1 MEIMETNVKLVQ
13 TLKKW
18 DPFSLGEEAYDPEI
32 ADSIADSIAAVH
44 YLVEEGKLAGKI
56 QEIYEFSFEELIPL
70 EKCQQIA
77 RELLA
82 IKNEGSCSI

>member
-1 MEIMETNVKLVQ
+1 MEMLETNLKLVL

-18 DPFSLGEEAYDPEI
+18 DPFRLGEEAYDPEI
-32 ADSIADSIAAVH
+32 ADSIAAVH
-44 YLVEEGKLAGKI
+44 FMEEEGVLAEKI
-56 QEIYEFSFEELIPL
+56 QEIYEFSFEERIPL
-70 EKCQQIA
+70 EKCQQLA

>member
-1 MEIMETNVKLVQ
+1 
-13 TLKKW
+13 
-18 DPFSLGEEAYDPEI
+18 
-32 ADSIADSIAAVH
+32 
-44 YLVEEGKLAGKI
+44 LVEEGKLAGKI

>member
-18 DPFSLGEEAYDPEI
+18 DPFSLGEEAYDPE
-32 ADSIADSIAAVH
+32 IADSIAAVH